1 MLTANLYASL
11 VEVVSSL
18 PASSSGH
25 HKGPASPRGLGF
37 NVGNIGGYRDTWGCT
52 AGREKNIETTI
63 LSRVRC
69 SRSGKDD
76 GTTIKYRVQDLG
88 LRVQ

>member
-1 MLTANLYASL
+1 MD
-11 VEVVSSL
+11 
-18 PASSSGH
+18 
-25 HKGPASPRGLGF
+25 
-37 NVGNIGGYRDTWGCT
+37 IGIHVGCT